1 MPARLALEPG
11 DHPPLR
17 PTWSLVERIGGGGSG
32 EVWRVRQDRTGEERV
47 FKFAVDGGALRGLK
61 REVTLYRVLHD
72 SLGEHANLLRV
83 LDWNLERAP
92 FFIETEYQPL
102 GSLQQWSQTQNGLQR
117 VPLAQRI
124 ELIAQCADLLAA
136 AHRVGVLHKDLKP
149 SNVLMSGAAPDW
161 QIKLGDF
168 GSGGMLDAQRLHALG
183 ITRLGFTQTVA
194 ALDTSGTPLY
204 LAPEVLS
211 GQPSTLQSDI

>member
-92 FFIETEYQPL
+92 FFIETEYQTH
-102 GSLQQWSQTQNGLQR
+102 GRLQQWSQNQTGR
-117 VPLAQRI
+117 T
-124 ELIAQCADLLAA
+124 
-136 AHRVGVLHKDLKP
+136 
-149 SNVLMSGAAPDW
+149 GARRGGKERGR
-161 QIKLGDF
+161 KL
-168 GSGGMLDAQRLHALG
+168 R
-183 ITRLGFTQTVA
+183 TRG
-194 ALDTSGTPLY
+194 
-204 LAPEVLS
+204 
-211 GQPSTLQSDI
+211 

>member
-72 SLGEHANLLRV
+72 RLGEPANLLRV

-92 FFIETEYQPL
+92 FFIEPAYNPL
-102 GSLQQWSQTQNGLQR
+102 GSLQQWAQNPHAWPSG
-117 VPLAQRI
+117 PP
-124 ELIAQCADLLAA
+124 
-136 AHRVGVLHKDLKP
+136 AHRKD
-149 SNVLMSGAAPDW
+149 
-161 QIKLGDF
+161 
-168 GSGGMLDAQRLHALG
+168 
-183 ITRLGFTQTVA
+183 
-194 ALDTSGTPLY
+194 
-204 LAPEVLS
+204 
-211 GQPSTLQSDI
+211 